1 MTDSQERSV
10 HFLPAFSIGFADG
23 TRPLSLVLSVY
34 MCPLSLSLPLSLRLS
49 LPLSPLLT
57 DSSSWLFY
65 ELLLP
70 PPPLQRLVLYFMSC
84 PLYLMN
90 QPMLVHSISLC
101 LFSCPRCISLLF
113 LSSLKHHHSCSLSLS
128 FSHHPTIALLLSHLN
143 INICLK
149 QLQLHTTTH
158 CK

>member
-23 TRPLSLVLSVY
+23 TRPLSVVLSY
-34 MCPLSLSLPLSLRLS
+34 CLLSPLSSLSLSV
-49 LPLSPLLT
+49 SP
-57 DSSSWLFY
+57 SHCSSWLFY

-101 LFSCPRCISLLF
+101 VSSCPLAFACYFYPPLPQTSPLF
-113 LSSLKHHHSCSLSLS
+113 LSLISIVSSKYQYL
-128 FSHHPTIALLLSHLN
+128 FEAITIAYHQPL
-143 INICLK
+143 
-149 QLQLHTTTH
+149 
-158 CK
+158 